1 MSINDIIEKQ
11 LDDIRSYMNLIYG
24 SIEYL
29 DDYGYVGL
37 HSDDILE
44 EDLINK
50 AKEVITLLTNANN
63 LLEDIGDIVKDQFEY

>member
-11 LDDIRSYMNLIYG
+11 LDDIRSYINLIYG

-37 HSDDILE
+37 HSDDISE

-50 AKEVITLLTNANN
+50 AKEVITLLANANN